1 MIKSVGLILLF
12 LSSVATGVYI
22 ANKKRAE
29 LALHKSNFKMLT
41 EIKNTLR
48 FNQSNK
54 SKIYANLRQN
64 GYGDCLD
71 NYKNNAILKGYL
83 DYLDNKKPLTKEEIY
98 YYTNKYQNFI
108 AKDKI
113 NQQKQQLTEYD
124 KMEQIWGI
132 PSALHKSSAHS
143 HFLFWE

>member
-83 DYLDNKKPLTKEEIY
+83 DSLGTRDLYSELEAVTQCIEEYSVLLNNVKKDTEEKCKLAIGAGVLIGTFLTVIL
-98 YYTNKYQNFI
+98 I
-108 AKDKI
+108 
-113 NQQKQQLTEYD
+113 
-124 KMEQIWGI
+124 
-132 PSALHKSSAHS
+132 
-143 HFLFWE
+143 

>member
-12 LSSVATGVYI
+12 LSSVATGIYI

-29 LALHKSNFKMLT
+29 LALHNSNFKMLT

-83 DYLDNKKPLTKEEIY
+83 DSLGTRDLYSELEAVTQCIEEYSVLLNTVKKDTEEKCKLAIGAGVLIGTFLTVIL
-98 YYTNKYQNFI
+98 I
-108 AKDKI
+108 
-113 NQQKQQLTEYD
+113 
-124 KMEQIWGI
+124 
-132 PSALHKSSAHS
+132 
-143 HFLFWE
+143 

>member
-83 DYLDNKKPLTKEEIY
+83 DSLGTRDLYSELEAVTQCIEEYSVLLNTVKKDTEEKCKLAIGAGVLIGTFLTVIL
-98 YYTNKYQNFI
+98 I
-108 AKDKI
+108 
-113 NQQKQQLTEYD
+113 
-124 KMEQIWGI
+124 
-132 PSALHKSSAHS
+132 
-143 HFLFWE
+143 

>member
-12 LSSVATGVYI
+12 LSSVATGIYI

-54 SKIYANLRQN
+54 SKIYANLRQS

-71 NYKNNAILKGYL
+71 NYKDKAILKGYL
-83 DYLDNKKPLTKEEIY
+83 DSLGTRDLYSELEAVTQCIEEYSVLLNTVKKDTEEKCKLAIGAGVLIGTFLTVIL
-98 YYTNKYQNFI
+98 I
-108 AKDKI
+108 
-113 NQQKQQLTEYD
+113 
-124 KMEQIWGI
+124 
-132 PSALHKSSAHS
+132 
-143 HFLFWE
+143 